1 MPLRADLDWRESLSG
16 GSARMQEV
24 RRRVGEYGRTLAP
37 VLIGGETGTGKELAA
52 RALHA
57 ASPRAAGPFVAV
69 NCAAL
74 PPELVESE
82 LFGTLRGAFTGAFH
96 TRPGLFDAARGGTLL
111 LDEIGELPR
120 SVQAKL
126 LRVLEAGSFR
136 PLGATR
142 ETPSEVRILAATNRD
157 LLQLCAS
164 GEFRPDLYY
173 RVAVLQIELP
183 PLRERRADIPGLV
196 AHFVARA
203 GARPR
208 TIAQASLA
216 RLLAH
221 AWPGNVRE
229 LRSVVERALLRPD
242 GEELD
247 VGELE
252 ERPAAVRGGEP
263 PRAAATESLRVLL
276 EHHGR
281 LAAAA
286 AALGVSPRT
295 LQRRLRADGL
305 SARTLRRELSLAP
318 GARASLG

>member
-1 MPLRADLDWRESLSG
+1 MSTQAPSDGREALSG
-16 GSARMQEV
+16 ESAVMQAV
-24 RRRVGEYGRTLAP
+24 RRRIADFGRAEAV

-52 RALHA
+52 RALHT

-74 PPELVESE
+74 PPDLVESE

-142 ETPSEVRILAATNRD
+142 ETRAEARILAATNRD
-157 LLQLCAS
+157 LARLCAS
-164 GEFRPDLYY
+164 GEFRLDLYY
-173 RVAVLQIELP
+173 RLAVLRIELP

-196 AHFVARA
+196 ERFVARA
-203 GARPR
+203 GSRPR
-208 TIAQASLA
+208 AIAPEAMA
-216 RLLAH
+216 RLFAH
-221 AWPGNVRE
+221 SWPGNVRE
-229 LRSVVERALLRPD
+229 LRSAVERALLRAE
-242 GEELD
+242 GD
-247 VGELE
+247 VIDAFELE
-252 ERPAAVRGGEP
+252 GLIEVAPSAAC
-263 PRAAATESLRVLL
+263 PRADSAESVRVLL
-276 EHHGR
+276 EHRGR
-281 LAAAA
+281 LSAAA

-295 LQRRLRADGL
+295 LQRRLRAGGL
-305 SARTLRRELSLAP
+305 SARMLRRELSP
-318 GARASLG
+318 

>member
-1 MPLRADLDWRESLSG
+1 MGVQASSSSSQALSG
-16 GSARMQEV
+16 ESAAMQAV
-24 RRRVGEYGRTLAP
+24 RRCVADFGRAEAP

-57 ASPRAAGPFVAV
+57 ASRRAAGPFVAV

-126 LRVLEAGSFR
+126 LRVLEAGCFR

-142 ETPSEVRILAATNRD
+142 ETQAEARILAATNRD
-157 LLQLCAS
+157 LVQLCAS

-173 RVAVLQIELP
+173 RVAVLRIDLP

-196 AHFVARA
+196 AHFIERA
-203 GARPR
+203 GSPPR
-208 TIAQASLA
+208 AIAPEAMAQ
-216 RLLAH
+216 LLAH

-229 LRSVVERALLRPD
+229 LRSVVERALLRA
-242 GEELD
+242 D
-247 VGELE
+247 VDPLERFELE
-252 ERPAAVRGGEP
+252 DQPARLRREEP
-263 PRAAATESLRVLL
+263 PRAGAAESVRVLL

-295 LQRRLRADGL
+295 LQRRLRARGL
-305 SARTLRRELSLAP
+305 SARTLRRELSLATSP
-318 GARASLG
+318 